1 MEGLRERKKRQTRDT
16 IAAAALEL
24 FLEHGYDA
32 VTVADVAAAADVSEK
47 TVFNHFPAKE
57 DLVFANAEEKLSERA
72 EAIRAR
78 PPGTP
83 VSRVFEAETLR
94 FLDAVE
100 AGEVDRAMT
109 VPLLVR
115 SSPALRARLMLAW
128 EIEAGTLT
136 RAVTDDEDDLIAA
149 AAVRALLWAHR
160 VVFRAAMR
168 RLIAGEE
175 PADVARD
182 LRPEVE
188 RVYARLDLGLAGYG
202 A

>member
-16 IAAAALEL
+16 IAAAALAL

-32 VTVADVAAAADVSEK
+32 VTVVDVAVAADVSEK
-47 TVFNHFPAKE
+47 TVFNHFPTKE

-72 EAIRAR
+72 EAIRSR

-94 FLDAVE
+94 FLNAIE

-109 VPLLVR
+109 VPRLVR
-115 SSPALRARLMLAW
+115 SSPVLRGRLMLAW
-128 EIEAGTLT
+128 ENEASTLT
-136 RAVTDDEDDLIAA
+136 KAVTDDEDDLIAA
-149 AAVRALLWAHR
+149 AAVRSLVWAHR

-168 RLIAGEE
+168 RLIAGEV
-175 PADVARD
+175 PADVASD
-182 LRPEVE
+182 LRIECA
-188 RVYARLDLGLAGYG
+188 RVYARLDHGLAGYG

>member
-1 MEGLRERKKRQTRDT
+1 
-16 IAAAALEL
+16 
-24 FLEHGYDA
+24 
-32 VTVADVAAAADVSEK
+32 
-47 TVFNHFPAKE
+47 
-57 DLVFANAEEKLSERA
+57 
-72 EAIRAR
+72 
-78 PPGTP
+78 
-83 VSRVFEAETLR
+83 
-94 FLDAVE
+94 
-100 AGEVDRAMT
+100 
-109 VPLLVR
+109 
-115 SSPALRARLMLAW
+115 MLAW